1 MCERHAAIDAQ
12 MADPAGM
19 GDHRQMRTLAMERA
33 RLEPLARGRQQWLA
47 CERRIREAEE
57 MLAAEKSGELAELA
71 REDRDA
77 AEEEL
82 AALIARLQRRLV
94 RADDDAIS
102 RLILEV
108 RAGVGGDEAAL
119 WAGDLLSMYLKFA
132 DQRGWKTDVLE
143 RSEGEAGGIRNATV
157 SVEGAEVFSALGY
170 EGGTHQVKRVP
181 ATEAQGRVHTS
192 TATVAVLP
200 EPEEVDDAVD
210 PADVREMITTAQ
222 GPGGQNVNKVA
233 TAVHLIHT
241 PTGTEVRMQETK
253 SQGQNRER
261 AWKLL
266 RARVYALRQAEADE
280 QRSSARNAMIGGGN
294 RAEKIRTY
302 RFKEDI
308 MVDHRTKE
316 SYSLASVLAGQLEP
330 VVTALGDMD
339 VARRLEAMSLTP

>member
-1 MCERHAAIDAQ
+1 MAERHAAIDAQ
-12 MADPAGM
+12 MLDPSIAGAHM
-19 GDHRQMRTLAMERA
+19 KMRALTMERA
-33 RLEPLARGRQQWLA
+33 RLEPLVRGRMQWRA
-47 CERRIREAEE
+47 FEQRIREADE
-57 MLAAEKSGELAELA
+57 MLAAQSSGELADLA
-71 REDRDA
+71 REDRAA

-82 AALIARLQRRLV
+82 EALIAQLQRRLV
-94 RADDDAIS
+94 RADDDAIGA
-102 RLILEV
+102 LILEI

-132 DQRGWKTDVLE
+132 GQRGWKTE
-143 RSEGEAGGIRNATV
+143 IIEQSEGEAGGIRHATL
-157 SVEGAEVFSALGY
+157 SIEGNEVFSTLGY

-181 ATEAQGRVHTS
+181 ATEAQGRIHTS

-266 RARVYALRQAEADE
+266 RARVYAMRKTEADAE
-280 QRSSARNAMIGGGN
+280 RSSARNAMIGGGN

-316 SYSLASVLAGQLEP
+316 SYALAAVLAGNLDP
-330 VVTALGDMD
+330 AIRDLSTLDVT
-339 VARRLEAMSLTP
+339 RRLEALMHEA